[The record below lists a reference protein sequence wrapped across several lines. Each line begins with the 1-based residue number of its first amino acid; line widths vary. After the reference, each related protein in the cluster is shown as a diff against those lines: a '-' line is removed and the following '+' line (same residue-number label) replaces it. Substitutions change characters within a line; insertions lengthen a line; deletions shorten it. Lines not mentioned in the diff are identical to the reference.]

1 MKKSNDEKK
10 GYLAPVVKSVSFKV
24 EIGFGNSGQS
34 LAPLQF
40 DGGPEAYQQTT
51 NDNLDGNIF
60 GFGF

>member
-24 EIGFGNSGQS
+24 EKGFDNSQS

>member
-24 EIGFGNSGQS
+24 EIGFGNSQS
-34 LAPLQF
+34 FGPLQF
-40 DGGPEAYQQTT
+40 DGGPEAYQQ
-51 NDNLDGNIF
+51 NASDNLDGNIF